1 MKYNLIT
8 LAIIAASTPALAV
21 DFGLANANTDRVNT
35 SQWQCKRCVSP
46 TKNHGQLNLSAG
58 YADIDDAHA
67 QNALGSDDSG
77 TVAAVGGRARLA
89 SDNGWRLSAT
99 AHDLGLEHGDFDA
112 RLSKDDRYQLT
123 VNYRQLAQVDS
134 DQAMSQ
140 YHYGNDQLTPA
151 AQPFPT
157 TLGIKREQIGVG
169 VSASQPLAGLP
180 ISTYVNYRT
189 EDKTGHQRSSV
200 VTPSPVNLAKR
211 VDSTTDTFAA
221 GAQLE
226 GGHWLAALDYQG
238 SVYRNHLNEI
248 YHQTFGSLMAMD
260 PDNESHQLTLSGNA
274 RSSLGQFDGRISSG
288 RLIQDDA
295 LVNAAQSPIQSW
307 DGQIDTL
314 DASGRYTTV
323 VGDALKLQASAK
335 YSDRDNQSSVFEFAQ
350 YDFNTVTGIVS
361 ENVLLDRTSSD
372 AKLAAQYRVAKGYR
386 FDAEYRY
393 DRDERSHSDRETTE
407 EHGIRA
413 GIKVTALEHWRIE
426 FESGLSQRDGSRYQ
440 ANSVTSTEQNE
451 LMRKY
456 YLADRDRLETTL
468 SLRHQ
473 PSSALSM
480 DLSLHYANDDYTDT
494 EIGLTD
500 AKNYGYQLNASYLL
514 KRHLSVYGFAGQ
526 QWIDAN
532 QSGSQAGGLADWS
545 ARIED
550 RFITLG
556 SGFEWSGL
564 MQDALTLGGDYL
576 FANSDSNARNSGA
589 ASTGFDDYYSYSH
602 SVGLFAQYRLTP
614 HSHLKLDY
622 RYERY
627 YDTDYTDVAVDAVN
641 GLTTLGDL
649 SHNYNAHQLML
660 TYSISL

>member
-8 LAIIAASTPALAV
+8 LAIIAASSPALAV
-21 DFGLANANTDRVNT
+21 DFGLANANTDGVNT
-35 SQWQCKRCVSP
+35 SQWQCKRCSP
-46 TKNHGQLNLSAG
+46 ATANHGQLELGAG

-77 TVAAVGGRARLA
+77 AVASMSGQARVA
-89 SDNGWRLSAT
+89 NDSGWRLKAT

-112 RLSKDDRYQLT
+112 RLSKDDRYRLT

-134 DQAMSQ
+134 DQAVSQ

-151 AQPFPT
+151 AQAYPT

-169 VSASQPLAGLP
+169 LSANPPLAGLP
-180 ISTYVNYRT
+180 VTTYLDYRT

-221 GAQLE
+221 GAQLQ
-226 GGHWLAALDYQG
+226 GQQWLAALDYQG
-238 SVYRNHLNEI
+238 SVYRNHLDEI
-248 YHQTFGSLMAMD
+248 YHQTFGSLLAMD
-260 PDNESHQLTLSGNA
+260 PDNESHQITLSGNLL
-274 RSSLGQFDGRISSG
+274 SSLGQFDGRISSG
-288 RLIQDDA
+288 RLIQDDQ
-295 LVNAAQSPIQSW
+295 LVNAAQSPIQNW

-323 VGDALKLQASAK
+323 VGDALKLQASGK

-350 YDFNTVTGIVS
+350 YDYNAVTGLVS
-361 ENVLLDRTSSD
+361 ENVLLDHRSSD

-393 DRDERSHSDRETTE
+393 DRDERSHSDREVTE
-407 EHGIRA
+407 QHGIGA
-413 GIKVTALEHWRIE
+413 GFKVTALDHWRIE
-426 FESGLSQRDGSRYQ
+426 FDAGFSQRDGSRYQ

-456 YLADRDRLETTL
+456 YLADRNRLETRLT
-468 SLRHQ
+468 LRHQ
-473 PSSALSM
+473 PTSALSM
-480 DLSLHYANDDYTDT
+480 DLSLQYASDDYTDT

-500 AKNYGYQLNASYLL
+500 AKDYGYQLNASYLVQ
-514 KRHLSVYGFAGQ
+514 RHLSVYGFAGQ

-532 QSGSQAGGLADWS
+532 QSGSQAGGLADWT
-545 ARIED
+545 AQIED
-550 RFITLG
+550 RFVTLG
-556 SGFEWSGL
+556 AGFEWSGL
-564 MQDALTLGGDYL
+564 MQDSLTLGGDYL
-576 FANSDSNARNSGA
+576 FANSDSDASNSGA

-602 SVGLFAQYRLTP
+602 SVGLFARYLLSPR
-614 HSHLKLDY
+614 SHLKLDY

-627 YDTDYTDVAVDAVN
+627 YDTDYADVAVDAVN

-649 SHNYNAHQLML
+649 NHNYNAHQLML